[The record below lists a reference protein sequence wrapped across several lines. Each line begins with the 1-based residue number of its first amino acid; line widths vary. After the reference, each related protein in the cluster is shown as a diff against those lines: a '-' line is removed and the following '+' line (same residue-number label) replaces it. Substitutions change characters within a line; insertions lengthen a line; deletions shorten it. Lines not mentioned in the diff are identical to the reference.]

1 MKKTCR
7 LKGLGCANCA
17 AKMEERIRK
26 LDGVRDASVNFMAGK
41 LVIEAEDEKM
51 TGIMES
57 AKLIIRKLEPGVVVE
72 GA

>member
-1 MKKTCR
+1 
-7 LKGLGCANCA
+7 
-17 AKMEERIRK
+17 MEERIRK